1 MAFTLRFATEPTFA
15 APVLEVPGLGGL
27 SHSPA
32 SSLLMP
38 NTRYY
43 WRVTATNPVGA
54 VPAMNGPF
62 TFVTPLAGDAD
73 DNGVVN
79 FADITS
85 TLANFGNA
93 P

>member
-15 APVLEVPGLGGL
+15 APVLEVPGLSGL

-43 WRVTATNPVGA
+43 WQVTATNPVGA

-85 TLANFGNA
+85 TLTNFGNA